1 MQTRVLIVE
10 DDEALARVISD
21 NLRFEGYE
29 VEATGDGNDAITRLR
44 AFQPDIVLLDIMLPN
59 RNGLDLCAV
68 IRQGGRV
75 PVIILSARSQKADKI
90 KGLQLGAD
98 DYLAKPFD
106 LDELLA
112 RMQAVLRRS
121 RRLVE
126 RITLGA
132 IVIDLAT
139 MKAADGNRDLH
150 LTHRE
155 FEVLRYLAERQDR
168 VVYRNEL
175 LRAIWGYLDVPM
187 TTRSVDHAIARLRKK
202 VELDP
207 HHPRFI
213 RTVHGD
219 GYFLSVD
226 GASGAPGSDAAS

>member
-10 DDEALARVISD
+10 DDDALARVVSD
-21 NLRFEGYE
+21 SLRFEGYE
-29 VEATGDGNDAITRLR
+29 VEVTNDGNEAITRLR
-44 AFQPDIVLLDIMLPN
+44 AFQPDLVLLDIMLPN
-59 RNGLDLCAV
+59 RNGLDLVSV

-90 KGLQLGAD
+90 RGLQLGAD

-121 RRLVE
+121 RRIVE
-126 RITLGA
+126 RLVLGT
-132 IVIDLAT
+132 IVIDLTT
-139 MKAADGNRDLH
+139 MKATNGSQELH

-175 LRAIWGYLDVPM
+175 LREIWGYLDVPM

-202 VELDP
+202 VEQDP

-219 GYFLSVD
+219 GYCLSVN
-226 GASGAPGSDAAS
+226 GAPDEPATDAAS

>member
-139 MKAADGNRDLH
+139 MKAADGNRELH

-155 FEVLRYLAERQDR
+155 FEVLRCRADRQDR

-175 LRAIWGYLDVPM
+175 LREIWGYLDVPM

-202 VELDP
+202 VELD
-207 HHPRFI
+207 
-213 RTVHGD
+213 
-219 GYFLSVD
+219 
-226 GASGAPGSDAAS
+226 

>member
-75 PVIILSARSQKADKI
+75 PVIILSARGQKADKI

-98 DYLAKPFD
+98 DYLAKPFAYLELVARIRALGRRGGTGGRGQILECEGVRLD
-106 LDELLA
+106 PDRRIAERDGRPIRLTPKEMGVLEVLLQADGGVVTTSELLDEVWEDPLDRSRSIVKVVIFA
-112 RMQAVLRRS
+112 LRRK
-121 RRLVE
+121 LGLPPVIHTDAGFGY
-126 RITLGA
+126 RIG
-132 IVIDLAT
+132 
-139 MKAADGNRDLH
+139 G
-150 LTHRE
+150 
-155 FEVLRYLAERQDR
+155 
-168 VVYRNEL
+168 
-175 LRAIWGYLDVPM
+175 
-187 TTRSVDHAIARLRKK
+187 
-202 VELDP
+202 
-207 HHPRFI
+207 I
-213 RTVHGD
+213 R
-219 GYFLSVD
+219 
-226 GASGAPGSDAAS
+226 